1 MTGEAQSPFPFDL
14 PPISQPLID
23 PPRKTVPH
31 AIENFGLRGSVSAR
45 LAGDYAANQIG
56 CDQVV
61 AKPDS
66 RTARVYAPRIQKRME
81 TVFQE
86 VGLKVDPLQTLIS
99 EPTDSNVIVYRL
111 KATVEIVHIDKG

>member
-1 MTGEAQSPFPFDL
+1 
-14 PPISQPLID
+14 
-23 PPRKTVPH
+23 
-31 AIENFGLRGSVSAR
+31 
-45 LAGDYAANQIG
+45 
-56 CDQVV
+56 
-61 AKPDS
+61 
-66 RTARVYAPRIQKRME
+66 ME